1 MQVIDIGPLLVG
13 LSAEQRTLF
22 FAPAVGHGQHKRDV
36 TTVVRQLDLV
46 QAHFIAKS
54 PVPKNCW
61 PFCPAVPLSLTGLA
75 QWRDVIN
82 SDQNNF
88 PVDSLPLYAGFS
100 RASCAA
106 IA

>member
-13 LSAEQRTLF
+13 LTAEQRTLF

-36 TTVVRQLDLV
+36 ATAVRQLYLV
-46 QAHFIAKS
+46 QAHFIAKCT
-54 PVPKNCW
+54 VPENSR
-61 PFCPAVPLSLTGLA
+61 PFCPAVTLSLTGLA
-75 QWRDVIN
+75 QRRDVIN

-88 PVDSLPLYAGFS
+88 PVVSLPLYAGFS

>member
-13 LSAEQRTLF
+13 LAAELRTLL
-22 FAPAVGHGQHKRDV
+22 FAPAVGHGQYKRDV
-36 TTVVRQLDLV
+36 TAAVRQLDLV
-46 QAHFIAKS
+46 KAHFIAKC
-54 PVPKNCW
+54 PVPENSR
-61 PFCPAVPLSLTGLA
+61 PFCPAVTLSLAGLA
-75 QWRDVIN
+75 QRRDVIN